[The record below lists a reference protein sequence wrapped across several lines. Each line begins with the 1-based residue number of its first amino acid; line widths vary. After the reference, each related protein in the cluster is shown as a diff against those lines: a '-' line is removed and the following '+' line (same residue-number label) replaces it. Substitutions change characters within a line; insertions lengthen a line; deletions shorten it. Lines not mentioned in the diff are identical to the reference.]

1 MIEIRF
7 HGRGGQGAVTSAEI
21 LATAAFNDGKQSQ
34 SFPAF
39 GPERSGAPVKAFCR
53 IDDAPVRLH
62 EEVNEPDYL
71 LVLDDTL
78 ADIAFAGGVKK
89 AGANGEG
96 ATVAIIATK
105 KSASEFN
112 APAGVKVLVVDAYAI
127 AREML
132 GAPFVNT
139 IILGAFAKAGGL
151 VTLDA
156 IEKALKHRFNEQV
169 AAKNFAAVKKCYD
182 ALKT

>member
-21 LATAAFNDGKQSQ
+21 LASAAFNDGKNAQ

-53 IDDAPVRLH
+53 IAEAGEGERIRLH

-71 LVLDDTL
+71 LVLDETL
-78 ADIAFAGGVKK
+78 ADAAFAGGVKK
-89 AGANGEG
+89 GDG

-105 KSASEFN
+105 KAASDFT
-112 APAGVKVLVVDAYAI
+112 APAGVKVLVVDAYSI

-139 IILGAFAKAGGL
+139 IILGAFAKASGL
-151 VTLDA
+151 VTLTSV
-156 IEKALKHRFNEQV
+156 ETALKHRFNEQV
-169 AAKNFAAVKKCYD
+169 AAKNYAAVRKCYD
-182 ALKT
+182 SLKT